1 MICIFGPDYSPVGH
15 PKGRAAGTGARL
27 WFDVTGLFPGVLR
40 TIYWYEAVRARRHGR
55 GLDPRNCRSRSMLH
69 KTAKSS
75 DLDPEDWD
83 DFRSVAHEA
92 LGGMIDFIET
102 VRERPVWQQAPA
114 TALAQFR
121 QPLPRAGQD
130 LRDVLTEFE
139 SFIKPY
145 ATGNLHPLFLGWVH
159 GAGTPVG
166 MMAEML
172 AAGLNANC
180 GGRNHIAIAVEQQIV
195 RWAAEMLGFPEDS
208 SGIFVTGTSAANLS
222 AVVIARNFAIGD
234 EIRRQGLRAAGPQ
247 LVAYTSTEAHGSIR
261 QAIEVA
267 GIGSQFLRTIP
278 VDDRGT
284 MRLDLLKEQIAT
296 DRADGLKPFLVTGTA
311 GSVNTGALDDL
322 SALAEICRLENLWFH
337 IDGAFGALCALSPR
351 LKPLVRGIEHAS
363 SVAFDFHKWGQVPYD
378 AGFLLV
384 RDAGAHRRTY
394 YNPTS
399 YLHRMPSGLGAGE
412 VWPCDLGFDL
422 SRSFRALKT
431 WFTFRVFG
439 AEAIAA
445 CIERT
450 CDLAKYLE
458 AKLRQSTTFELRA
471 PVTLNIV
478 CFAPAVPESDE
489 LARRI
494 VIDLQERGVA
504 APSST
509 VLGGRTVIRAA
520 IVNHRTTE
528 TDIDA
533 FCNALEESAR
543 RVMSLK

>member
-1 MICIFGPDYSPVGH
+1 
-15 PKGRAAGTGARL
+15 
-27 WFDVTGLFPGVLR
+27 
-40 TIYWYEAVRARRHGR
+40 
-55 GLDPRNCRSRSMLH
+55 MLH
-69 KTAKSS
+69 NAAKSS

-83 DFRSVAHEA
+83 DFRSVAHDA

-114 TALAQFR
+114 ARLAQFR
-121 QPLPRAGQD
+121 EPLPRTGQD
-130 LRDVLTEFE
+130 FRDVLADFE

-166 MMAEML
+166 MVAEML

-180 GGRNHIAIAVEQQIV
+180 GGRNHVAIAVEQQIV
-195 RWAAEMLGFPEDS
+195 RWAAEMLGFPENS

-222 AVVIARNFAIGD
+222 AVVIARNFAVGD
-234 EIRRQGLRAAGPQ
+234 EIRQKGLRAAGPQ
-247 LVAYTSTEAHGSIR
+247 LVAYTSAEAHGSIR

-267 GIGSQFLRTIP
+267 GIGSQFLRMIP
-278 VDDRGT
+278 VDECGA
-284 MRLDLLKEQIAT
+284 MRVDLLAKEIAA
-296 DRADGLKPFLVTGTA
+296 DRADGLQPFLVAGTA
-311 GSVNTGALDDL
+311 GSVNAGALDDL
-322 SALAEICRLENLWFH
+322 SALADRCQAEDLWFH
-337 IDGAFGALCALSPR
+337 VDGAFGALCALSPR
-351 LKPLVRGIEHAS
+351 LKPLVRGIERAS

-378 AGFLLV
+378 AGFLLL
-384 RDAGAHRRTY
+384 RDADAHRRTY

-431 WFTFRVFG
+431 WFTLRVFG
-439 AEAIAA
+439 TEAIAA
-445 CIERT
+445 CIERS

-458 AKLRQSTTFELRA
+458 IKLQRTPTFVLCA
-471 PVTLNIV
+471 PVMLNIV
-478 CFAPAVPESDE
+478 CFAPARPDSDE

-509 VLGGRTVIRAA
+509 ILGGRTVIRAA

-528 TDIDA
+528 ADIDA
-533 FCNALEESAR
+533 FCDALEESAR
-543 RVMSLK
+543 RVTSSK

>member
-1 MICIFGPDYSPVGH
+1 
-15 PKGRAAGTGARL
+15 
-27 WFDVTGLFPGVLR
+27 
-40 TIYWYEAVRARRHGR
+40 
-55 GLDPRNCRSRSMLH
+55 MLQD
-69 KTAKSS
+69 TAKSS

-83 DFRSVAHEA
+83 DFGSLAHEA
-92 LGGMIDFIET
+92 LTGMIDFLAT

-114 TALAQFR
+114 AVLAQFHA
-121 QPLPRAGQD
+121 PLPRSGQD
-130 LRDVLTEFE
+130 LRDVLVDFE
-139 SFIKPY
+139 TCIKPF

-166 MMAEML
+166 MVAEML

-195 RWAAEMLGFPEDS
+195 RWAAEMLGFPENA
-208 SGIFVTGTSAANLS
+208 SGIFLTGTSAANLS
-222 AVVIARNFAIGD
+222 AVVIARNFAVGD
-234 EIRRQGLRAAGPQ
+234 GIREQGLRAAGPQ
-247 LVAYTSTEAHGSIR
+247 LVAYTSAEAHGSIR

-267 GIGSQFLRTIP
+267 GIGSQHLRQIP
-278 VDDRGT
+278 VDESGAMCVDR
-284 MRLDLLKEQIAT
+284 LAQQINT
-296 DRADGLKPFLVTGTA
+296 DRNDGLKPFLVVGTA
-311 GSVNTGALDDL
+311 GSVNAGALDDL
-322 SALAEICRLENLWFH
+322 SALADLCEAENLWFH

-351 LKPLVRGIEHAS
+351 LRPLVRGIERAS

-384 RDAGAHRRTY
+384 RDADAHRRTY

-399 YLHRMPSGLGAGE
+399 YLHRMPSGLGAGA

-431 WFTFRVFG
+431 WFTLRVFG
-439 AEAIAA
+439 TEAIAA

-450 CDLAKYLE
+450 CDLAKHLE
-458 AKLRQSTTFELRA
+458 SKLQHTPTFELCA

-478 CFAPAVPESDE
+478 CFAPARSDSDE
-489 LARRI
+489 LVKRI

-509 VLGGRTVIRAA
+509 ILNGRTVIRAA

-528 TDIDA
+528 ADIDA
-533 FCNALEESAR
+533 FVDALEESAR
-543 RVMSLK
+543 RVLSTR